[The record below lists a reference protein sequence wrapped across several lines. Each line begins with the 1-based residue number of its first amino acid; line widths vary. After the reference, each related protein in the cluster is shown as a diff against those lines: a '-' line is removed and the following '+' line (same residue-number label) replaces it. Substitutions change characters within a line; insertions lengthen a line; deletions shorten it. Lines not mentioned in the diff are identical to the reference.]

1 MVTQTNP
8 TVTPQSNPYAF
19 LNGSTPAASSTT
31 GTSTADSSDRT
42 QLASNY
48 NTFLTLLTSQLQN
61 QDPLAPMD
69 STAFTQ
75 QLVQFSQVE
84 QQIKTNEEL
93 SSLADQYKAASA
105 GSALSYLG
113 RDAIIQTDTTSLAN
127 NQANW
132 AYNLGSA
139 ADTVSLT
146 VRDSHGR
153 DVFTTDGEKTA
164 GDHLFT
170 WDGKDSNGQ
179 VMAAGPY
186 QLVVTAKN
194 NNGDSVTT
202 KTTVR
207 ETILG
212 VDFSGTAPTVMTQS
226 GSHDLSTVRAVLDG
240 A

>member
-1 MVTQTNP
+1 MVTTTNPTLANQTNP
-8 TVTPQSNPYAF
+8 YAGI
-19 LNGSTPAASSTT
+19 NGGASAPAAAASSTT
-31 GTSTADSSDRT
+31 DSRT

-61 QDPLAPMD
+61 QDPMAPMD

-84 QQIKTNEEL
+84 QQIRTNEEL
-93 SSLADQYKAASA
+93 TGLADQYKAASA
-105 GSALSYLG
+105 GSALTYLG
-113 RDAIIQTDTTSLAN
+113 RDAIIQSDTTTLAN

-132 AYNLGSA
+132 AYKLGGSA
-139 ADTVSLT
+139 DDVTLT

-153 DVFTTDGEKTA
+153 DIYSTSGDKTA
-164 GDHLFT
+164 GEHLFT
-170 WDGKDSNGQ
+170 WDGKNADGVASTPG
-179 VMAAGPY
+179 AY

-194 NNGDSVTT
+194 NNGDTVTT
-202 KTTVR
+202 STTIR

-212 VDFSGTAPTVMTQS
+212 VDFSGSSPTVMTQS
-226 GSHDLSTVRAVLDG
+226 GSHGLDTIRAVLDG